1 MKKRLGVLA
10 LATAMLLGMT
20 GCGGQKEE
28 TAEPATPTGVV
39 EKKVEPVTFESGV
52 ELQED

>member
-20 GCGGQKEE
+20 GCGGQKEVFD
-28 TAEPATPTGVV
+28 AVFHG
-39 EKKVEPVTFESGV
+39 FGG
-52 ELQED
+52 LC

>member
-20 GCGGQKEE
+20 GCGGPQNPQHPQGLWKRR
-28 TAEPATPTGVV
+28 
-39 EKKVEPVTFESGV
+39 
-52 ELQED
+52 

>member
-28 TAEPATPTGVV
+28 TAEPGNTHRGCGKEGRACY
-39 EKKVEPVTFESGV
+39 
-52 ELQED
+52 L